1 MTKTRGEYAK
11 TAERRQQIVDAA
23 VEVFSAAGYRKGSL
37 RDVAEKVGL
46 SQAGLLHHYP
56 SKEHLLEAVLT
67 WRDDVSRQLMGE
79 PLPEGIDLLRA
90 LVRATEYNET
100 TPELV
105 ELHVIVSAEGTSAD
119 HPLRSYF
126 VNRYADLFELIRQAF
141 ERAADEGQLR
151 PGVDCAS
158 AARTLIALMD
168 GLQLQWLLDRD
179 RVDMAGDLRH
189 YLQPLL
195 TVELTV
201 PALHRPRSSFGP
213 GEPHGHELPARQLD
227 PEASLEGPRLA
238 DDRHVPGVDD
248 VDVPP
253 GARGH
258 DDVAVARPPEAEV
271 RDPVVRPRL
280 PICTSQSLGSGSSTP
295 SGAAS
300 ITSSRNR
307 MRGGES
313 PVSSPPLDH
322 HSSSRSFRYVS
333 PCPT

>member
-11 TAERRQQIVDAA
+11 TAERRQQIVSAA
-23 VEVFSAAGYRKGSL
+23 VEVFSAAGYRKGSI

-67 WRDDVSRQLMGE
+67 WRDEVSRQLIGE
-79 PLPEGIDLLRA
+79 PLPEGLDLLRG
-90 LVRATEYNET
+90 LVKATEYNET

-119 HPLRSYF
+119 HPLRNYF
-126 VNRYADLFELIRQAF
+126 VNRYADLFERVRQAF

-195 TVELTV
+195 TVEL
-201 PALHRPRSSFGP
+201 
-213 GEPHGHELPARQLD
+213 
-227 PEASLEGPRLA
+227 
-238 DDRHVPGVDD
+238 
-248 VDVPP
+248 
-253 GARGH
+253 
-258 DDVAVARPPEAEV
+258 
-271 RDPVVRPRL
+271 
-280 PICTSQSLGSGSSTP
+280 
-295 SGAAS
+295 
-300 ITSSRNR
+300 
-307 MRGGES
+307 
-313 PVSSPPLDH
+313 
-322 HSSSRSFRYVS
+322 
-333 PCPT
+333 

>member
-11 TAERRQQIVDAA
+11 TAERRQQIVSAA
-23 VEVFSAAGYRKGSL
+23 VEVFSAAGDRKGSI

-67 WRDDVSRQLMGE
+67 WRDEVSRQLIGE
-79 PLPEGIDLLRA
+79 PLPEGLDLLRG
-90 LVRATEYNET
+90 LVKATEYNET

-126 VNRYADLFELIRQAF
+126 VNRYADLFERVRQAF

-195 TVELTV
+195 TVEL
-201 PALHRPRSSFGP
+201 
-213 GEPHGHELPARQLD
+213 
-227 PEASLEGPRLA
+227 
-238 DDRHVPGVDD
+238 
-248 VDVPP
+248 
-253 GARGH
+253 
-258 DDVAVARPPEAEV
+258 
-271 RDPVVRPRL
+271 
-280 PICTSQSLGSGSSTP
+280 
-295 SGAAS
+295 
-300 ITSSRNR
+300 
-307 MRGGES
+307 
-313 PVSSPPLDH
+313 
-322 HSSSRSFRYVS
+322 
-333 PCPT
+333 

>member
-11 TAERRQQIVDAA
+11 TAERRQQIVSAA
-23 VEVFSAAGYRKGSL
+23 VEVFSAAGYRKGSI

-67 WRDDVSRQLMGE
+67 WRDEVSRQLIGE
-79 PLPEGIDLLRA
+79 PLPEGLDLLRG
-90 LVRATEYNET
+90 LVKATEYNET

-126 VNRYADLFELIRQAF
+126 VNRYADLFERVRQAF

-195 TVELTV
+195 TVEL
-201 PALHRPRSSFGP
+201 
-213 GEPHGHELPARQLD
+213 
-227 PEASLEGPRLA
+227 
-238 DDRHVPGVDD
+238 
-248 VDVPP
+248 
-253 GARGH
+253 
-258 DDVAVARPPEAEV
+258 
-271 RDPVVRPRL
+271 
-280 PICTSQSLGSGSSTP
+280 
-295 SGAAS
+295 
-300 ITSSRNR
+300 
-307 MRGGES
+307 
-313 PVSSPPLDH
+313 
-322 HSSSRSFRYVS
+322 
-333 PCPT
+333 